1 MSVETVKLPARTLAF
16 LEGRASEG
24 TRNAEA
30 HYAAQ
35 QLRDAGV
42 VEAETMRLIEDGA
55 ARCGLPLREAHNAVK
70 SAYRHPPRAPITTR
84 HYGKPFVPTRAPQP
98 RPSLKLAADAGA
110 KMLARYT
117 NAYGRTPTLAD
128 FEAEFW
134 ERSNPRPLEDWRQ
147 DWRLLFAMLY
157 EETDCIGIKP
167 TVAGE
172 PRIKAR
178 NDWLR
183 EKQITGTGLFVC
195 LNPLKHGATR
205 ARNEDV
211 AAWRFMLLEND
222 RCPLVEQAA
231 LLAAAPLPIVAIIA
245 SGNRSLHAWLAVNA
259 ADESAWRATAA
270 VVFDRFTPA
279 GFDRACATPSRL
291 GRLPGF
297 TRPDADTGTG
307 EQKLLYVTTRPAPK
321 GILPL

>member
-1 MSVETVKLPARTLAF
+1 MTATLPPRTLAF
-16 LEGRASEG
+16 LEGRASKG
-24 TRNAEA
+24 TRNVEA

-42 VEAETMRLIEDGA
+42 SEAEAVLLIQGGA
-55 ARCGLPLREAHNAVK
+55 LRCGLKSNEATAAVR
-70 SAYRHPPRAPITTR
+70 SAYQHPPRQPITPR
-84 HYGKPFVPTRAPQP
+84 HGGKPFVPTRAPQP
-98 RPSLKLAADAGA
+98 RPGLKLAADAGA
-110 KMLARYT
+110 KMLARYAD
-117 NAYGRTPTLAD
+117 AYGRTPTLAD
-128 FEAEFW
+128 FEAEFL
-134 ERSNPRPLEDWRQ
+134 EGSDPRPLEDWRH

-157 EETDCIGIKP
+157 DESDHIAVKT

-172 PRIKAR
+172 PQIKSR

-195 LNPLKHGATR
+195 LNPLKPGATR

-259 ADESAWRATAA
+259 ADETAWRATAA

-297 TRPDADTGTG
+297 TRPDADKGTG
-307 EQKLLYVTTRPAPK
+307 EQRLLYITTHPTAK

>member
-1 MSVETVKLPARTLAF
+1 MTATLPPRTLAF
-16 LEGRASEG
+16 LEGRASKG
-24 TRNAEA
+24 TRNVEA

-35 QLRDAGV
+35 QMRDAGV
-42 VEAETMRLIEDGA
+42 AKSETERLIQQGA
-55 ARCGLPLREAHNAVK
+55 AACGLPASEAHNAVK
-70 SAYRHPPRAPITTR
+70 SAYSKSPRTPITPR
-84 HYGKPFVPTRAPQP
+84 HYKQFTPPRAPQP
-98 RPSLKLAADAGA
+98 RPVLKLATDAGA
-110 KMLARYT
+110 KMLARYAD
-117 NAYGRTPTLAD
+117 AYGRTPTLAD

-134 ERSNPRPLEDWRQ
+134 ERSDPRPLEDWRH

-157 EETDCIGIKP
+157 DETDCIGIKS

-172 PRIKAR
+172 AQIKPR

-183 EKQITGTGLFVC
+183 VEKITGTGLFVC
-195 LNPLKHGATR
+195 LNPLKSGATR

-245 SGNRSLHAWLAVNA
+245 SGNRSLHAWLQVNA
-259 ADESAWRATAA
+259 ADETAWRATAA

-297 TRPDADTGTG
+297 TRPDADNGTG
-307 EQKLLYVTTRPAPK
+307 EQRLLYVTTHPTAK